1 MGLNYIIQG
10 YMLLQGK
17 TAVITG
23 TARGIGK
30 ATAEL
35 FAANGAELFVC
46 ARTQTDEYMAW
57 AEELAEKNN
66 VKVTPVFFDLS
77 DSSAVDTGIKSIIKA
92 NKNINILVNNAAVS
106 YGTALS
112 MMPVQKIRELFEV
125 NYFAQLQIIQ
135 LISKVMTRN
144 KQGSIINIA
153 SVSGMEA
160 YPGNLAYG
168 SSKAALIYATKV
180 LSKELAPFGI
190 RVNAVAPGTV
200 KTDMEHTRTPE
211 QLEEVINRAALKRM
225 AQPSEIADA
234 VCYLAG
240 DASSYITGQV
250 MIVDGGRMN
259 V

>member
-1 MGLNYIIQG
+1 
-10 YMLLQGK
+10 MLLKGK

-30 ATAEL
+30 AIAEN
-35 FAANGAELFVC
+35 FAANGADLFVC
-46 ARTQTDEYMAW
+46 ARTETDEFRVW
-57 AEELAEKNN
+57 ADDLAQRHGIN
-66 VKVTPVFFDLS
+66 VTPVYFDLS
-77 DSSAVDTGIKSIIKA
+77 HSAAVDAGVKSIIKA
-92 NKNINILVNNAAVS
+92 NKNIDILVNNAAVS

-112 MMPVQKIRELFEV
+112 MMPVQKIRELFDV

-144 KQGSIINIA
+144 KRGSIINIA

-160 YPGNLAYG
+160 YTGNLAYG

-190 RVNAVAPGTV
+190 RVNAVAPGTT
-200 KTDMEHTRTPE
+200 KTDMENTRTAE
-211 QLEEVINRAALKRM
+211 QLEEVIARTAMKRM
-225 AQPSEIADA
+225 ADPTEIADA

-240 DASSYITGQV
+240 DTSTYITGQV
-250 MIVDGGRMN
+250 IVVDGGRMS

>member
-1 MGLNYIIQG
+1 
-10 YMLLQGK
+10 
-17 TAVITG
+17 
-23 TARGIGK
+23 
-30 ATAEL
+30 
-35 FAANGAELFVC
+35 
-46 ARTQTDEYMAW
+46 
-57 AEELAEKNN
+57 
-66 VKVTPVFFDLS
+66 
-77 DSSAVDTGIKSIIKA
+77 
-92 NKNINILVNNAAVS
+92 
-106 YGTALS
+106 
-112 MMPVQKIRELFEV
+112 
-125 NYFAQLQIIQ
+125 
-135 LISKVMTRN
+135 
-144 KQGSIINIA
+144 
-153 SVSGMEA
+153 MEA